1 MSKLV
6 GMAAW
11 INAVRTDEKV
21 GVGSCSVIDE
31 CYTDDELRAAL
42 VQDGIRGKI
51 ESVRWARKI
60 NSQFWERER
69 ELQAEM
75 DW

>member
-1 MSKLV
+1 MSNLV

-31 CYTDDELRAAL
+31 CYTDDELRDAL
-42 VQDGIRGKI
+42 VRDGIKGKI

-60 NSQFWERER
+60 DRMYRERER
-69 ELQAEM
+69 EICAEIF
-75 DW
+75 